1 MLGAQGGGVG
11 YDIVVVGTS
20 WGGLAALRTLV
31 GGLPKEF
38 MMAVTLVQH
47 RHKDSDH
54 LLRVLLQE
62 RTTLA
67 VCEVED
73 KMPIEHGRIYVAP
86 PDYHTL
92 VEPGHFSLSTE
103 APVRFSRPSIDVTFG
118 SASDSYA
125 HRTVGIVLTGANAD
139 GAEGLRRIS
148 DRGGMAI
155 VQDPSTAES
164 KTMPEAARQ
173 MVPRAKVMPLEEI
186 VLFLASLPAGVPERE
201 DA

>member
-1 MLGAQGGGVG
+1 MAMAPGVG

-31 GGLPKEF
+31 SGLPDEF
-38 MMAVTLVQH
+38 QMAVTLVQH

-54 LLRVLLQE
+54 LLRTLLQE
-62 RTTLA
+62 QSRLE

-73 KMPIEHGRIYVAP
+73 KMPLEHGRIYVAP

-92 VEPGHFSLSTE
+92 VEPGHFALSTE
-103 APVRFSRPSIDVTFG
+103 APVRYSRPSIDVTFS
-118 SASDSYA
+118 SAADSYA
-125 HRTVGIVLTGANAD
+125 HRTVGIILTGANSD

-148 DRGGMAI
+148 DRGGLAL
-155 VQDPSTAES
+155 VQDPKSAES
-164 KTMPEAARQ
+164 KLMPTSAQRA
-173 MVPRAKVMPLEEI
+173 VPRARVMSLEGI
-186 VLFLASLPAGVPERE
+186 VAYLSTLPAGAPERE